1 MYFFCETFDNGANV
15 YVRTKFTEGK
25 PYEFELTTYTAEDS
39 DELNR
44 FILTATM
51 GNKARL
57 RTLHS
62 QMVKRKE
69 AGQLWPSYKDSN
81 FTEHN
86 HTPVAEMIKD
96 KNGGVWFI
104 ASPDEKDPTKLY
116 MLKIHIHI
124 GNILVK
130 KATQYWYCSNQV
142 MS

>member
-1 MYFFCETFDNGANV
+1 
-15 YVRTKFTEGK
+15 
-25 PYEFELTTYTAEDS
+25 
-39 DELNR
+39 
-44 FILTATM
+44 M

-57 RTLHS
+57 RTLHLADG
-62 QMVKRKE
+62 KTKE

-130 KATQYWYCSNQV
+130 KQRNIGIVPIQV

>member
-1 MYFFCETFDNGANV
+1 MELKHLLCISFVKLFDNGADI

-25 PYEFELTTYTAEDS
+25 PYEFELTTYTTEES

-57 RTLHS
+57 RTLHLADG
-62 QMVKRKE
+62 KTKE

-86 HTPVAEMIKD
+86 HTQWQK
-96 KNGGVWFI
+96 
-104 ASPDEKDPTKLY
+104 
-116 MLKIHIHI
+116 
-124 GNILVK
+124 
-130 KATQYWYCSNQV
+130 
-142 MS
+142 